1 MAAAAKRFRFAGLQ
15 LLVGADKEANL
26 ARARDLIAQAVANGA
41 RLISLPECFNCPYSN
56 DSFPTYAEAVPGGPS
71 AAMLQEAARKHSVY
85 LVGGSIPER
94 EGDKLYNT
102 SVVYDPQG
110 NLIAKHRK
118 VHLFDISVP
127 PGEGRPGMTFKE
139 SDTLSPGGDI
149 TSFTTE
155 WCDVGLGICYDM
167 RFPEM
172 AQVLTKRG
180 VKLLV
185 YPGAFNTTTG
195 PAHWE
200 LLQRA
205 RAVDNQVYVAT
216 VSPARNP
223 DSKYQAWGHSTVVDP
238 WGTIVATTEH
248 DEAITYADIHLD
260 KVDEVRQMI
269 PVSLQKRHDLYEVK
283 EVQ

>member
-26 ARARDLIAQAVANGA
+26 ARARDLIAQA
-41 RLISLPECFNCPYSN
+41 ECFNCPYSN

-118 VHLFDISVP
+118 VVVHLFDISVP
-127 PGEGRPGMTFKE
+127 PGEGRPGMTFKYVAMQ
-139 SDTLSPGGDI
+139 SL
-149 TSFTTE
+149 FAQRQ

-205 RAVDNQVYVAT
+205 RAVDNQCRPLAI
-216 VSPARNP
+216 P

>member
-1 MAAAAKRFRFAGLQ
+1 VQHLFTFAVYQ
-15 LLVGADKEANL
+15 
-26 ARARDLIAQAVANGA
+26 
-41 RLISLPECFNCPYSN
+41 ECFNCPYSN
-56 DSFPTYAEAVPGGPS
+56 DSFPTYAEPIPGGPS
-71 AAMLQEAARKHSVY
+71 TAMLQEAAKEHSIY

-94 EGDKLYNT
+94 EDDRLFNT
-102 SVVYDPQG
+102 SVVFDPQG
-110 NLIAKHRK
+110 KLIAKHRK
-118 VHLFDISVP
+118 IHLFDVSVP
-127 PGEGRPGMTFKE
+127 PGEGRPGITFKE
-139 SDTLSPGGDI
+139 SDTLTPGKEV
-149 TSFTTE
+149 TSFTITE
-155 WCDVGLGICYDM
+155 WCEIGLGICYDI

-172 AQVLTKRG
+172 AQVLAKRG
-180 VKLLV
+180 VKMMI

-248 DEAITYADIHLD
+248 NEAVIFADIDLD
-260 KVDEVRQMI
+260 RVDQVRNML
-269 PVSLQKRHDLYEVK
+269 PVLQQKRTDLY
-283 EVQ
+283 